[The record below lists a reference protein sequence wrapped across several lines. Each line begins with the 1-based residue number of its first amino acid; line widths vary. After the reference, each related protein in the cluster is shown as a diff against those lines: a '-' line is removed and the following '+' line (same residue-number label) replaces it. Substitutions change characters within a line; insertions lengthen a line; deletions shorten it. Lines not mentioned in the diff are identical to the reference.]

1 MKNRLFI
8 IVLLV
13 TTALIGTLCSC
24 QIKGGPA
31 GSSYQ
36 NEQENEVRKAVELSE
51 YRHSDLQTA
60 DSSSVEV
67 MQIMN
72 DLHKAETYKK
82 EKVPDKTET
91 VFGKEYSLRYE
102 WTQNIFK
109 RGHGADMYWNGTEGA
124 FAALWFDEVTGGIV
138 RYTYSPDETPDT
150 LTFTGPI
157 NEDSTEKDYAD
168 YARAVILEYTGVD
181 AREWKYDVDTYVTEP
196 SLIHVYTDEDKTA
209 DFINFTKE
217 DREFRAEYTFT
228 FYRETD
234 GIRRGDDVKAV
245 IRNDGTVLEFR
256 GELYDKALEPFSGI
270 KLDRNRICSASDEN
284 IPGVLRKKVSCT
296 AIPAEDGL
304 WVEVVIKEKEVGE
317 DGVAG
322 KTEKR
327 YAVKVAEYV
336 D

>member
-67 MQIMN
+67 MQIMD
-72 DLHKAETYKK
+72 DLHKIDKIKK
-82 EKVPDKTET
+82 ENVANKNVT
-91 VFGKEYSLRYE
+91 VFGKEYNAIYE
-102 WTQNIFK
+102 TTQNTYV
-109 RGHGADMYWNGTEGA
+109 RGHGADRYECGDEGTYIA
-124 FAALWFDEVTGGIV
+124 FWFDEVSGKLI
-138 RYTYSPDETPDT
+138 RYKYATAETPDT

-181 AREWKYDVDTYVTEP
+181 ARKWKYDVDTHVTEP

-217 DREFRAEYTFT
+217 DRDFRAEYTFT

-304 WVEVVIKEKEVGE
+304 WVEVVIKEKKVGE